1 MIKPI
6 SGVAYQSNTNDY
18 INHNNSSKN
27 TKSKEDIA
35 NKNKTNS
42 FKEVFEAVKE
52 TI

>member
-6 SGVAYQSNTNDY
+6 SEVIYKSNNNDY
-18 INHNNSSKN
+18 MNHSNNN
-27 TKSKEDIA
+27 GNAKSKEDIA